1 MSYTSI
7 RVSTL
12 RGDQKIGFDVYV
24 KINDKMILYLKQGDS
39 FEGPRLKRLKEKKLR
54 QMFII
59 KDEEEKYLNYL
70 KINVEAAYDSKT
82 NADVGTRAEI
92 IQGSQQGNVEAVFE
106 NPHNADN
113 YNKTKDES
121 GKYVQFILN
130 TTGAANALLSVENTD
145 QSLAHHGVSVST
157 LAVALAKRLNITD
170 EKKIQLMALGALLHD
185 YGHNLHPI
193 DLGMP
198 LSVMTPE
205 NLKTWKGHPRIG
217 VENVRN
223 TKHFDPTV
231 LNIILQ
237 HEETINGTGPLSLL
251 EKDQD
256 PLATIVASANKVD
269 RLLSFEKVPKSDIP
283 KKLTIDYMG
292 AHSLTHIQNLSEI
305 IKGL

>member
-1 MSYTSI
+1 MSYITV

-12 RGDQKIGFDVYV
+12 RGDQKIGFNTYV
-24 KINDKMILYLKQGDS
+24 KINEKMILYLKQGDS
-39 FEGPRLKRLKEKKLR
+39 FEGPRLKKLKEKKLR
-54 QMFII
+54 QMFIL

-70 KINVEAAYDSKT
+70 KTNIDSAYDPNTTKDIT
-82 NADVGTRAEI
+82 KRAEI
-92 IQGSQQGNVEAVFE
+92 IQGSQQSNVEAVFE
-106 NPHNADN
+106 NAHDADT
-113 YNKTKDES
+113 YNKSKEEA

-130 TTGAANALLSVENTD
+130 TTDAASALLSVENTD

-157 LAVALAKRLNITD
+157 LSVALAKRLSIAD

-185 YGHNLHPI
+185 YGHSVKPI
-193 DLGMP
+193 DLAMP
-198 LSVMTPE
+198 LNKMTAE
-205 NLKTWKGHPRIG
+205 NLEIWKNHTRVGA
-217 VENVRN
+217 ENVRN

-237 HEETINGTGPLSLL
+237 HEERVNGTGPLGML

-256 PLATIVASANKVD
+256 PLATTVASANTVD
-269 RLLSFEKVPKSDIP
+269 RLLTFEKVPKIEIP

-292 AHSLTHIQNLSEI
+292 HHPLTHIQHLNEI